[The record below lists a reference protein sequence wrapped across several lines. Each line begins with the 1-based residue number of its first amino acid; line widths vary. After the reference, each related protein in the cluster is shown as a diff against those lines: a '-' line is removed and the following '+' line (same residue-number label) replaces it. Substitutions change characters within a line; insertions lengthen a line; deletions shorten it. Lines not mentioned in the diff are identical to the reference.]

1 MFVVS
6 GRRKVSTIAATVAVI
21 VSIAGSSVAWGAGK
35 GYVNPKDAKKS
46 SLHIGG
52 GALAFDVFAP
62 FSGPDASFGAHAL
75 PSAEAGAWEI
85 NNAGGILGH
94 KFTIVQTD
102 SRGDPADAVPAI
114 EQTIATTHNLE
125 AVLGPTSDEALA
137 TIPILQRSGVP
148 TFNQAGTVQ
157 LDRLRS
163 KWVFRILAPDSSAG
177 VAMAYQAAVHHKWK
191 KGALL
196 FDSDAGAQSLTGP
209 VTRAFAKM
217 GGKITINI
225 SLTPDQPSYRTEIL
239 KVLAA
244 KPQVIFTETDSQ
256 TAATLWS
263 EMQQLHGLT
272 IPTVGS
278 GPTTGAD
285 YFQAVSSATNSKT
298 ALGDFLQSVT
308 FSTKYTKA
316 TPHFLHDLH
325 QWKPGQDPLLNHVN
339 YWDTINV
346 IALAMLHAHSI
357 NPDKWMHAVRWVT
370 NDRKATPVYN
380 FTQGKKLMSKG
391 KRIQYV
397 GTKGSMYFNKFGTVS
412 GNFEADKFDASG
424 NLVTINQLPA
434 SKLSKY

>member
-1 MFVVS
+1 MPLS
-6 GRRKVSTIAATVAVI
+6 SRIRTTGARALTVAAI
-21 VSIAGSSVAWGAGK
+21 LSFAGSTVVWGAG
-35 GYVNPKDAKKS
+35 YFNPKDAKKTS
-46 SLHIGG
+46 VHIGG
-52 GALAFDVFAP
+52 GALTFNVFAP
-62 FSGPDASFGAHAL
+62 FSGPDAGFGAHAL

-85 NNAGGILGH
+85 NHAGGVLGH
-94 KFTIVQTD
+94 KFTITQTD

-114 EQTIATTHNLE
+114 QQTIATTHNLE

-137 TIPILQRSGVP
+137 TIPILQRSGIP

-157 LDRLRS
+157 LDTLRS
-163 KWVFRILAPDSSAG
+163 HWVYRINAPDSSAG
-177 VAMAYQAAVHHKWK
+177 VAMAYEAAIKHHWK
-191 KGALL
+191 KAALV

-217 GGKITINI
+217 HGKIVVNV
-225 SLTPDQPSYRTEIL
+225 SLTPDQPSYRSEIL
-239 KVLAA
+239 KVVAA
-244 KPQVIFTETDSQ
+244 NPQVIFTETDSQ

-272 IPTVGS
+272 IPVIGS
-278 GPTTGAD
+278 GPTTGSD
-285 YFQAVSSATNSKT
+285 YFQAVSSALNSKT
-298 ALGDFLQSVT
+298 ALGGFLKSVT

-346 IALAMLHAHSI
+346 VALAMLHAKSVDPNKWI
-357 NPDKWMHAVRWVT
+357 NAVRWVT

-380 FTQGKKLMSKG
+380 FAQGKKLMSKG
-391 KRIQYV
+391 KRIEYV
-397 GTKGSMYFNKFGTVS
+397 GTKGSMYFNKYGTVS
-412 GNFEADKFDASG
+412 GNFEADKFDSTG
-424 NLVTINQLPA
+424 NLVTVNQLPA